1 MTEFEKVMDFGNLH
15 AGFLMAR
22 RGKRDKP
29 SVAKFEA
36 NLIEA
41 LLVLGVQLKTKRYT
55 LSEYNIFKVWEP
67 KERTVMSNSFKDK
80 VVQHSLC
87 DNVIEPALLKT
98 FVRDNY
104 AGQRGKG
111 TLDGLER
118 LETHLKRYFFSR
130 KARAEEARRAAGLP
144 HGPVR
149 RQFPWP
155 DVHPSRP

>member
-1 MTEFEKVMDFGNLH
+1 MTDFEKVMDFGNLH

-22 RGKRDKP
+22 RGKRDKA

-87 DNVIEPALLKT
+87 D
-98 FVRDNY
+98 
-104 AGQRGKG
+104 
-111 TLDGLER
+111 
-118 LETHLKRYFFSR
+118 
-130 KARAEEARRAAGLP
+130 
-144 HGPVR
+144 
-149 RQFPWP
+149 
-155 DVHPSRP
+155 

>member
-1 MTEFEKVMDFGNLH
+1 MTDFEKVVDFGNLH

-22 RGKRDKP
+22 RGKRDKA

-41 LLVLGVQLKTKRYT
+41 LLLLGALLKNKRYT
-55 LSEYNIFKVWEP
+55 LSDYNVFKVWEP

-98 FVRDNY
+98 FIRDKI
-104 AGQRGKG
+104 G
-111 TLDGLER
+111 
-118 LETHLKRYFFSR
+118 
-130 KARAEEARRAAGLP
+130 RA
-144 HGPVR
+144 HV
-149 RQFPWP
+149 
-155 DVHPSRP
+155 